1 MGNRLIREGAL
12 RPPVIHLC
20 IAMALAAALLYGCGG
35 GSAAQGEATAAARP
49 TPAQREI
56 HDTLRLSRRYMS
68 VLRGPGKRLPRGLVG
83 SGERREYGVGERGWY
98 ATSAGLAGIYLVP
111 ARQHLCLLST
121 NHASSNCFPLDQVA
135 QGSATS
141 VICSPYLR
149 PGTIEFA
156 GIVPDG
162 ARSVTVIRQHGE
174 RLRVPV
180 ARNVFVFDLPQ
191 QSAIPRAIEWQV
203 GGKRHR
209 IPPGIRLAAARL
221 PC

>member
-1 MGNRLIREGAL
+1 
-12 RPPVIHLC
+12 
-20 IAMALAAALLYGCGG
+20 MALAAALLYGCGG
-35 GSAAQGEATAAARP
+35 GGAAQGEATAAARP

-83 SGERREYGVGERGWY
+83 SGQRREYGVGARGWH

-111 ARQHLCLLST
+111 AQQHLCLLST
-121 NHASSNCFPLDQVA
+121 NHASSNCFPRDQVA
-135 QGSATS
+135 QGSAAS

-156 GIVPDG
+156 GIIPDG

-174 RLRVPV
+174 RLRAPV
-180 ARNVFVFDLPQ
+180 VRNVFVFDIPQ
-191 QSAIPRAIEWQV
+191 QSAIPRAIEWHA
-203 GGKRHR
+203 GGNRHR

>member
-1 MGNRLIREGAL
+1 
-12 RPPVIHLC
+12 
-20 IAMALAAALLYGCGG
+20 
-35 GSAAQGEATAAARP
+35 
-49 TPAQREI
+49 
-56 HDTLRLSRRYMS
+56 MS
-68 VLRGPGKRLPRGLVG
+68 VLRGPGKRLPRGLVV
-83 SGERREYGVGERGWY
+83 SGQRHEYGVGERGWY
-98 ATSAGLAGIYLVP
+98 AASVGLAGIYLVP

-121 NHASSNCFPLDQVA
+121 NHVSSNCFPLDQVA
-135 QGSATS
+135 QGSAAS

-156 GIVPDG
+156 GIVPDA
-162 ARSVTVIRQHGE
+162 ARAVTVIRQHGE

-180 ARNVFVFDLPQ
+180 VHNVFVFDLPQ

-209 IPPGIRLAAARL
+209 IPPGIRLAVARL